1 MNSGSPPIP
10 ALAVVAT
17 KKRETPL
24 EQPFRGLVNY
34 AAVLCFLF
42 EEREAVYFALRAMF
56 ARYWC
61 KLNALRSGSGMLLCL
76 LRLFE
81 VRLCPRTEVVVS
93 RRLVPRSVHS
103 AHCHAVFFTGFAF
116 APLFV
121 MHGEIEI
128 PISVLWRPDGGH
140 GYGGSHFVRTTSSSL
155 PRIVCTRGL
164 E

>member
-1 MNSGSPPIP
+1 MYSCSSFSPWLPGLRPFRRLPSLQHIR
-10 ALAVVAT
+10 
-17 KKRETPL
+17 KTPL

-81 VRLCPRTEVVVS
+81 VRLCIRTEVVLS
-93 RRLVPRSVHS
+93 CRSGS
-103 AHCHAVFFTGFAF
+103 SFRTLAAYIAKLFF
-116 APLFV
+116 
-121 MHGEIEI
+121 
-128 PISVLWRPDGGH
+128 
-140 GYGGSHFVRTTSSSL
+140 
-155 PRIVCTRGL
+155 
-164 E
+164 